1 LIGFAPKDEQVD
13 LLHEARKVFMR
24 FFISKLFGVVTAA
37 VQGSVDREDY
47 ISHLI
52 VLTPTSVHMV

>member
-1 LIGFAPKDEQVD
+1 
-13 LLHEARKVFMR
+13 MR
-24 FFISKLFGVVTAA
+24 FFISKLFGVVAA
-37 VQGSVDREDY
+37 AIQGSVDREDY